1 MGRFTY
7 RRRWPILLFWA
18 VVLVTAALFAPK
30 LGGQL
35 KGGGFEGSGRDSE
48 LAKDLMV
55 EEFGLPRA
63 NLAIVFESDDL
74 SAGSEGYQRAE
85 DEALEPLRNME
96 EIRSVATYADTKDR
110 RFLSEDGNKT
120 YALVGFNVSADETQS
135 LVDEVR
141 RKVRSE
147 ELTTY
152 VTGPSAVYLDITN
165 ASAEDIRRAEK
176 YAFPLALVIL
186 VIAFG
191 TLVAAGIPI
200 LIGGVSVLT
209 ALAALYFLAGVY
221 DMSVYVLSIATMLGL
236 GLGIDYAL
244 FAVSRFREELENYP
258 IPEAVS
264 RTVATAGRSIFF
276 SGLAVLIGLSGLLF
290 FPFMFI
296 RSIGVAGVLVV
307 FVSVSASLT
316 LLPAVLGVL
325 GHKVNALAVRRNR
338 GAVGAGFWG
347 RSAEAVMRHPLLV
360 ILIVGVMLSAL
371 LYPATHM
378 KIGISEASALPDEY
392 ESRAGDDILRQDFD
406 YASLFPM
413 QIVATVPEDPLSAE
427 GLEDV
432 NQLGERVRET
442 DGVQRVESIY
452 TVGESAARE
461 YAEGLS
467 EARKEAEAEADRSVE
482 EAVQGELENLR
493 SQYGFVPPGT
503 EGQIRAEAE
512 RRAAAELER
521 KFPELPEGVSAN
533 GEISPQGVANF
544 LKSQEARDSEE
555 VQDAIDPYVEG
566 DRTLLR
572 ATTEANPYTEAARE
586 AVGDV
591 RSIEPP
597 EGVSYLVGGLS
608 AGQKDFISSVYDKAP
623 YAAAFVLGV
632 TYLVLL
638 YTFRSVFIPLK
649 AVAVNILSLTASFGA
664 MVFVFQDGNFS
675 NLLNFTPPGFVD
687 ATLPILI
694 FCTVFGV
701 SMDYEVFLLSRI
713 REAYENGDSNTASV
727 AKGLGSTAGII
738 TSAAAIIVVVT
749 GAFAFSSVVITKA
762 VGLGLA
768 VAVFV
773 DATIIRVLLVPA
785 TMRVLGD
792 WNWWPGGRKSTFGN
806 EAYVGGA
813 ARVGPQ
819 DEANARPALL
829 PVGMTGYLYLGSAVV
844 LVLAV
849 AAAALAPTTVGDGR
863 PAVSQV
869 RQPLIS
875 QAPEIPPS
883 DVSEED
889 ARTQQPSVGD
899 AQRANGEYS
908 RSEETTQRS
917 QPEQGQGDSSQAQVP
932 ASTTA
937 SASAVAVSASASAAA
952 VSAPAT
958 AEPGATSSV
967 EATEVPDE
975 PSPVS
980 VRPPASAPPQGTAPP
995 SSSPAAEQP
1004 TGEPTAATP
1013 SGGTRNPP
1021 ALDEGGLEV
1030 PGVGVDAED
1039 VEDPVQI
1046 TGVP

>member
-1 MGRFTY
+1 LNLFARLGPIAY
-7 RRRWPILLFWA
+7 RHRWPILLFWA

-63 NLAIVFESDDL
+63 TLAIVFVSDNL
-74 SAGSEGYQRAE
+74 SARSEEYQRAE

-96 EIRSVATYADTKDR
+96 QIRSVTTYADTKDQ

-120 YALVGFNVSADETQS
+120 YALVGFDVSVAETQS

-141 RKVRSE
+141 QKVRSD

-176 YAFPLALVIL
+176 YALPVALVIL

-191 TLVAAGIPI
+191 TLVAAGVPV

-244 FAVSRFREELENYP
+244 LAVSRFREELENYP

-296 RSIGVAGVLVV
+296 RSIGVAGVVVV
-307 FVSVSASLT
+307 FASVCAALT

-325 GHKVNALAVRRNR
+325 GHKVNALAVRGNR
-338 GAVGAGFWG
+338 GPVGAGFWG
-347 RSAEAVMRHPLLV
+347 RSAEAVMQHPVLV
-360 ILIVGVMLSAL
+360 ILIVGVILSAL
-371 LYPATHM
+371 LYPVTHM
-378 KIGISEASALPDEY
+378 KIGIPEASVLPEKY
-392 ESRAGDDILRQDFD
+392 ESRAGDDILKQDFD
-406 YASLFPM
+406 YASLYPM
-413 QIVATVPEDPLSAE
+413 QIVTSVPEGPLSAE

-432 NQLGERVRET
+432 KRLGESVRET
-442 DGVQRVESIY
+442 DGVQSVESIY
-452 TVGESAARE
+452 TIGETAARG
-461 YAEGLS
+461 YAERV
-467 EARKEAEAEADRSVE
+467 ADIRKEAEAEARGSTEALVE
-482 EAVQGELENLR
+482 ERYNQLVQEQVQQGVEEQT
-493 SQYGFVPPGT
+493 SQLVADQGTLPPGA
-503 EGQIRAEAE
+503 EEEIRSRVESEVRSRLEESGAREQIQSEVEAE
-512 RRAAAELER
+512 LQQQVEEQV
-521 KFPELPEGVSAN
+521 PNLPEGISAD
-533 GEISPQGVANF
+533 GEITAEGVANY
-544 LKSQEARDSEE
+544 LKLPEARQSEE
-555 VQDAIDPYVEG
+555 LQDAKDELVGGYY
-566 DRTLLR
+566 TLLR
-572 ATTEANPYTEAARE
+572 GVTEASPYVGAARE
-586 AVGDV
+586 TVGDV
-591 RSIEPP
+591 RSVEPP
-597 EGVSYLVGGLS
+597 EGVRFFVGGLS

-664 MVFVFQDGNFS
+664 LVFVFQDGNLS
-675 NLLNFTPPGFVD
+675 EVLNFTPLGFVD

-694 FCTVFGV
+694 FCTIFGV

-727 AKGLGSTAGII
+727 AKGVASTAGII
-738 TSAAAIIVVVT
+738 TSAAAIIIVVT
-749 GAFAFSSVVITKA
+749 GAFAFSSVIITKA

-806 EAYVGGA
+806 K
-813 ARVGPQ
+813 AR
-819 DEANARPALL
+819 
-829 PVGMTGYLYLGSAVV
+829 
-844 LVLAV
+844 
-849 AAAALAPTTVGDGR
+849 
-863 PAVSQV
+863 
-869 RQPLIS
+869 
-875 QAPEIPPS
+875 
-883 DVSEED
+883 
-889 ARTQQPSVGD
+889 
-899 AQRANGEYS
+899 
-908 RSEETTQRS
+908 RSS
-917 QPEQGQGDSSQAQVP
+917 
-932 ASTTA
+932 
-937 SASAVAVSASASAAA
+937 
-952 VSAPAT
+952 
-958 AEPGATSSV
+958 
-967 EATEVPDE
+967 
-975 PSPVS
+975 
-980 VRPPASAPPQGTAPP
+980 
-995 SSSPAAEQP
+995 
-1004 TGEPTAATP
+1004 
-1013 SGGTRNPP
+1013 
-1021 ALDEGGLEV
+1021 
-1030 PGVGVDAED
+1030 
-1039 VEDPVQI
+1039 
-1046 TGVP
+1046 